1 MYEVHIKSLNQALK
15 LGLKLKKGT
24 LDYQVWTKLLDEPYI
39 ILNTKLKTTTKNEF
53 EKDFSKVINNSV
65 FGMTMENIRNQKDMK
80 LVTSWEKYA
89 KYVMS
94 ILKSYRK
101 TNYAIQNNSKLA
113 IYWYMTLFSHWLFR
127 LKN

>member
-53 EKDFSKVINNSV
+53 EKDFFKVINNSV

>member
-1 MYEVHIKSLNQALK
+1 M
-15 LGLKLKKGT
+15 
-24 LDYQVWTKLLDEPYI
+24 
-39 ILNTKLKTTTKNEF
+39 NTKLKTTTKNEF
-53 EKDFSKVINNSV
+53 EKDFFKAINNSV
-65 FGMTMENIRNQKDMK
+65 FGMTMENIRKHKDMK

>member
-53 EKDFSKVINNSV
+53 EKDFFKVINNSV

-89 KYVMS
+89 KYVVS

-101 TNYAIQNNSKLA
+101 TNYVIQNNSKLA

>member
-1 MYEVHIKSLNQALK
+1 MYELHIKSLNQALK

-53 EKDFSKVINNSV
+53 EKDFFKVINNSV